1 MKKSL
6 IALAALGAFASGA
19 MAQSYVTVYGIV
31 DLGLVKQN
39 RADAG
44 SALGAGIGLQTK
56 ELSVNQSARSRLGFK
71 GMEDLGGGYQAKFK
85 LEHRLSPDTGLTTG
99 TTASVTPS
107 FWDMSVVSL
116 VTPFGEI
123 GMGRDYMPAFYLQY
137 QLDPWINQGIAMIGG
152 SSYPFA
158 AYTSAT
164 RGTRINNGVF
174 YTIAANGITG
184 MVAASLNE
192 TAVGSDRYG
201 LAVQYAAGPLFLGMA
216 YDQADEAG
224 NATTD
229 HNLLMIGGAYD
240 FGWIKPRLSFAKT
253 DKGATSPFSYTLAA
267 TAPLGTGF
275 VKFGASKLD
284 LDDGTASKSS
294 TKSGKVSLGYE
305 YTMSKRTALY
315 TDITYGKTS
324 GTPSVTGFD
333 AGIRHMF

>member
-39 RADAG
+39 RADATPLT
-44 SALGAGIGLQTK
+44 ALGGVGLTTK
-56 ELSVNQSARSRLGFK
+56 ELSIAQSARSRIGFK

-85 LEHRLSPDTGLTTG
+85 LEHRLSPDTGAQ
-99 TTASVTPS
+99 TTASGP

-152 SSYPFA
+152 GTYPFA

-164 RGTRINNGVF
+164 RGTRINNGVY
-174 YTIAANGITG
+174 YTIAANGITA
-184 MVAASLNE
+184 MAAASLKE
-192 TAVGSDRYG
+192 SDVANNRYG
-201 LAVQYAAGPLFLGMA
+201 LAVQYVAGPLFLGLA
-216 YDQADEAG
+216 YDQADETGTA
-224 NATTD
+224 ATD

-284 LDDGTASKSS
+284 LDNAAGSKA
-294 TKSGKVSLGYE
+294 GKVSLGYE

-315 TDITYGKTS
+315 TDITYGKST
-324 GTPSVTGFD
+324 GNPSVTGFD